1 MQERLLNRGESPA
14 PNDNLAKKRALDKRL
29 KQSQNQSNN
38 APQEPKIME
47 RTMKCCVL
55 NGCFFWFSI
64 IVFENIFMPF
74 LHGLV
79 LLFLGHTA
87 GTTLWSNVRII
98 KNYPRNS
105 NWYYHSC
112 FTVSIVMTFIF
123 KLTKFR
129 ASTLM
134 NICPHK
140 GKLKKGQKNGQN
152 GKIKHCS
159 EYVI

>member
-1 MQERLLNRGESPA
+1 MNIKKLINFIYFKCFFFKLQERLLNRGESPA
-14 PNDNLAKKRALDKRL
+14 PNDNLAKKRAFDKRL

-87 GTTLWSNVRII
+87 GTTLWSNVRI
-98 KNYPRNS
+98 
-105 NWYYHSC
+105 
-112 FTVSIVMTFIF
+112 
-123 KLTKFR
+123 
-129 ASTLM
+129 
-134 NICPHK
+134 
-140 GKLKKGQKNGQN
+140 LKKY
-152 GKIKHCS
+152 I
-159 EYVI
+159 YL

>member
-1 MQERLLNRGESPA
+1 MKFISCLFLIDYNLFKFQERLLNRGESPA

-87 GTTLWSNVRII
+87 GTTLWSNVRILERYTI
-98 KNYPRNS
+98 Y
-105 NWYYHSC
+105 
-112 FTVSIVMTFIF
+112 
-123 KLTKFR
+123 L
-129 ASTLM
+129 
-134 NICPHK
+134 
-140 GKLKKGQKNGQN
+140 
-152 GKIKHCS
+152 
-159 EYVI
+159 